1 MGTLDELE
9 GIARSNEAA
18 GIRYDS
24 GNEILRA
31 VRLMHSPNLTT
42 EQRAKAEEH
51 YLNVSAEQS
60 RQFAEAQRRS
70 VEAERADDERMERGG
85 YRKTT
90 NMDGDVKWVEKKGF
104 WKGLFSKGLYGS

>member
-1 MGTLDELE
+1 
-9 GIARSNEAA
+9 
-18 GIRYDS
+18 
-24 GNEILRA
+24 
-31 VRLMHSPNLTT
+31 
-42 EQRAKAEEH
+42 
-51 YLNVSAEQS
+51 
-60 RQFAEAQRRS
+60 